1 MDTLM
6 GQAAPRLEAS
16 LKVTGAA
23 RYPGEMPM
31 EGLLHATLVTAPIAH
46 GRVLRIDTAK
56 ARALPGVVDIL
67 THENADR
74 LPPTIATLG
83 LGKVTLR
90 AAGTILHEQLKPKGI
105 RVSTI
110 TIAGAIEAG
119 GPLDPDKIAEFYWD
133 VCSSPVADWPAE
145 HRFESRVEAGRTTS

>member
-23 RYPGEMPM
+23 RYPGEMPI
-31 EGLLHATLVTAPIAH
+31 EGLLHAALVTAPLAH

-74 LPPTIATLG
+74 LPPTEYLM
-83 LGKVTLR
+83 LLQEPVVP
-90 AAGTILHEQLKPKGI
+90 H
-105 RVSTI
+105 
-110 TIAGAIEAG
+110 AGAGVFVTRPPGAAVPRPPIDLLLPGRERVVPPPAQ
-119 GPLDPDKIAEFYWD
+119 
-133 VCSSPVADWPAE
+133 PVALVVAE
-145 HRFESRVEAGRTTS
+145 TAVI